1 INENE
6 TKQDQ
11 TLADATT
18 VGRGPVVETLSSPSL
33 LSPTPQQQQQEK
45 ATISTATTE
54 EQKPKQKKTKKKKSS
69 LNLCSCT
76 RNTT

>member
-33 LSPTPQQQQQEK
+33 LSPTPQQQEK